1 MGLPDAQGPHR
12 LVAPQGGSD
21 SSTLQVGGGQEAVE
35 EGEEADD
42 LARLY
47 LHLLAERF
55 KFTQQVGRLKAA
67 HQLPPSDPEREKQQI
82 ARLRSLAEAAHLD
95 PVFAEKFLTFIV
107 AEVIRHHEQ
116 IAAMLGDET
125 SDD

>member
-1 MGLPDAQGPHR
+1 MTDDAVRAELLAIRQSIDNIDAA
-12 LVAPQGGSD
+12 LV
-21 SSTLQVGGGQEAVE
+21 
-35 EGEEADD
+35 
-42 LARLY
+42 
-47 LHLLAERF
+47 HLLAERF

-82 ARLRSLAEAAHLD
+82 ARLRSLAEASHLD